1 MPQRKG
7 LAAQPRRITVL
18 RVLDVEKNRKAR
30 KYSRGE
36 LARRVLW
43 GCMQPL
49 FRFSPRPCFGWRRFL
64 LRCLGA
70 RIGRHV
76 HIYRTVTISIPWN
89 LEVGNYAAIGDHA
102 FIYDLGRITIGARA
116 TISHRAHLCAGTH
129 DYTKSD
135 FPLLRPPI
143 TIGEQA
149 WVCADAFVGPGVTVG
164 EGAIVAACAV
174 AVKNVAPWTIV
185 GGNPAKFIKE
195 RSLKDR
201 VGG

>member
-1 MPQRKG
+1 M
-7 LAAQPRRITVL
+7 
-18 RVLDVEKNRKAR
+18 LDVEQNRRAQ

-43 GCMQPL
+43 GCAQPL

-64 LRCLGA
+64 LRLFGA
-70 RIGRHV
+70 RIGRQV
-76 HIYRTVTISIPWN
+76 NIYRTVTVIIPWN
-89 LEVGNYAAIGDHA
+89 LEVRDYGAIGDHA
-102 FIYDLGRITIGARA
+102 FIYNLGRITIGERA

-143 TIGEQA
+143 TIEEQA

-164 EGAIVAACAV
+164 AGAIVAACAV
-174 AVKNVAPWTIV
+174 AVKNVEPWTIV
-185 GGNPAKFIKE
+185 AGNPAKWIKE
-195 RSLKDR
+195 RNSE
-201 VGG
+201 